1 MSQPPAPALS
11 DLIFPQASKTLT
23 TTLTSLKRT
32 NLSISN
38 RLQSIKHD
46 ADFVQ
51 RVAAAY
57 QLPLVANERCGS
69 WYIRPTDKRGG
80 VYFKSTDGH
89 FGQWSLNL
97 RRLNLHLL
105 EVTGSHGGCIIVD
118 STRRG
123 KSMPDALSKTIPIW
137 AATLNRHLFPERE
150 QCHALKTPD
159 SVISSSEHAQ
169 INDRLA
175 SFVRDLDKL
184 ALDVVNLRSRLN
196 DRPLEVVWATPDSQ
210 SPFPAPTTSDSH
222 LLVLCTASGRTSSVR
237 SDSSYVQGA
246 ADDSESWAC
255 GLTAATFWAHQ
266 ELLLAATE
274 DELPDLIWGLTSSI
288 GVHRPADAPVSIQST
303 NVSLSDNVTMERS
316 MLNFDIVVS
325 CSEKSS
331 DTVASTLQSR
341 YVHLPCVAGKAGGR
355 QLRERLPKIRT
366 LQTML
371 SPNST
376 ILVSCDSGRDLAV
389 GVALTIICL
398 YSSLDAGV
406 PERLDK
412 DIIKQR
418 LSWIMMSRPDA
429 APSRATLQS
438 VNAFLLGP
446 P

>member
-1 MSQPPAPALS
+1 
-11 DLIFPQASKTLT
+11 
-23 TTLTSLKRT
+23 
-32 NLSISN
+32 
-38 RLQSIKHD
+38 
-46 ADFVQ
+46 
-51 RVAAAY
+51 
-57 QLPLVANERCGS
+57 
-69 WYIRPTDKRGG
+69 
-80 VYFKSTDGH
+80 
-89 FGQWSLNL
+89 
-97 RRLNLHLL
+97 
-105 EVTGSHGGCIIVD
+105 
-118 STRRG
+118 
-123 KSMPDALSKTIPIW
+123 MPDALSKTIPIW

-150 QCHALKTPD
+150 ECHALKTPD
-159 SVISSSEHAQ
+159 AVISSSEHAQ

-210 SPFPAPTTSDSH
+210 SPFPAPTTSGSH
-222 LLVLCTASGRTSSVR
+222 LIVLCTASGRTSSVR

-266 ELLLAATE
+266 ELLLATTE
-274 DELPDLIWGLTSSI
+274 DELPGLIGHLTGDI
-288 GVHRPADAPVSIQST
+288 GAHRPADAPVSIQST
-303 NVSLSDNVTMERS
+303 NVSLSDNVTMERRFPD
-316 MLNFDIVVS
+316 FDFVVS
-325 CSEKSS
+325 CSEKPS
-331 DTVASTLQSR
+331 DTAASKLQSR
-341 YVHLPCVAGKAGGR
+341 YVHLLCVAGKAGGR

-398 YSSLDAGV
+398 YSSPDAGV

-418 LSWIMMSRPDA
+418 LSWIMMSMPDA